1 MRKTSTIKRFL
12 RDTAGIAA
20 IEFAFIGP
28 VLITMYFGV
37 AELTQALLAQRRAAH
52 AASTMGDLVAQGTSI
67 QASNFADLWT
77 VGQTILSPFPSTSL
91 KMRVTSV
98 VADSKGATTVGWSE
112 GSGLTPYTKKATIT
126 VPSSVVSANGSVIM
140 SEVQYSYSSPVG
152 YIFHSA
158 VPLNSTYYLRPRL
171 SDTVTCSDC

>member
-1 MRKTSTIKRFL
+1 MRKPSMLKRFL
-12 RDTAGIAA
+12 RDTAGLAA

-37 AELTQALLAQRRAAH
+37 AELTQALLAQRRTAH

-67 QASNFADLWT
+67 QAANFTDLWT
-77 VGQTILSPFPSTSL
+77 VGQTILSPFSTTSL

-98 VADSKGATTVGWSE
+98 TADATGKTTVAWSE
-112 GSGLTPYTKKATIT
+112 GSGLTPYTKAATIT
-126 VPSSVVSANGSVIM
+126 VPSTVVSANSSVIM
-140 SEVQYSYSSPVG
+140 SEVQYSYTSPVG
-152 YIFHSA
+152 YIFHSS
-158 VPLNSTYYLRPRL
+158 VPLNSIYYLRPRL

>member
-1 MRKTSTIKRFL
+1 MLKRFL

-52 AASTMGDLVAQGTSI
+52 AASTMGDLIAQGTSI
-67 QASNFADLWT
+67 QKANFADLWV
-77 VGQTILSPFPSTSL
+77 VGQTILSPFSTSSL
-91 KMRVTSV
+91 KMRLTSV
-98 VADSKGATTVGWSE
+98 VADAKGATTVGWSQ
-112 GSGLTPYTKKATIT
+112 GSGLTGYTKGASIT
-126 VPSSVVSANGSVIM
+126 VPSTVVSANSSVIM
-140 SEVQYSYSSPVG
+140 SEVQYSYTSPVG